1 MCFCNM
7 KMQDPAS
14 WRPITVYGWTILIN
28 SPYCSGLA
36 LICLGPWKRNSK
48 TQHFSNDD
56 EVKEAICIWLRKQ
69 PKNFSFMLSFK
80 LKIPQLKAF
89 ISPIQTGKVHMF
101 FFMYFCTYL
110 CLLCSNLVWNH
121 TVLPKVLLVMIQFKK
136 IWSMILLYFQ
146 QSFFVLVL
154 EERSDYGIMEV
165 LWYVFVYPNA
175 EDDTVKSL
183 KCCWISCF
191 AKLGQDP
198 NLHTGFSVLI
208 WSLAF
213 LSSSIKGKVW
223 YLLYMLLWDPIE
235 DSVV

>member
-80 LKIPQLKAF
+80 L
-89 ISPIQTGKVHMF
+89 
-101 FFMYFCTYL
+101 
-110 CLLCSNLVWNH
+110 
-121 TVLPKVLLVMIQFKK
+121 K